1 MSNIHKQ
8 IPITEAKFRRLNKLA
23 LSHVYPEIWSGFF
36 DSVKEGDDLLSP
48 EFHCCASIR
57 KFNDKDGRYYLTAVV
72 ESTILDL
79 SRNGI
84 AIQTQYNQA
93 YRRFHVAVY
102 SAQLLMVV
110 DSTLFDSIGKPI
122 FILDESIHATES
134 ESDRL
139 KRKYLNL

>member
-1 MSNIHKQ
+1 M
-8 IPITEAKFRRLNKLA
+8 PITEAKFRRLNKLA

-36 DSVKEGDDLLSP
+36 DSIKEGEDLLSP
-48 EFHCCASIR
+48 EFHCCASVR
-57 KFNDKDGRYYLTAVV
+57 KFNNKDGKYYLTAVV
-72 ESTILDL
+72 HSTILDL

-93 YRRFHVAVY
+93 YRHFHVEVY
-102 SAQLLMVV
+102 SAQLLMVIDPILV
-110 DSTLFDSIGKPI
+110 DLIGKPI

-134 ESDRL
+134 EPDRL